1 MLAAM
6 SSTLISPPDSGLLG
20 LELAGAIRGSGFSSQ
35 LIHPLDGRY
44 DGARRVWNGS
54 VDRRPALIAQCA
66 TPYDVA
72 LVIAAAQARELP
84 LAVRGGGHSMTGLGT
99 CDGGIVADLSPM
111 RAVVVDPAAR
121 TMRVGG
127 GALLEDLARA
137 GQAYGLAVPPGHVSH
152 TGVGGITLG
161 GGMGWYHR
169 QLGLTIDHLLSA
181 QVVTAD
187 GEIVEASQDVNP
199 DLFWALRGGGG
210 NFGVVTE
217 FRFRASPLGPTVFSG
232 MMVFEHARAAE
243 AIHTSRAIVE
253 AHPELMNW
261 EILAVCPPAPPYPQH
276 LYGEPVCLVVSTWT
290 GDIEAGRRATEPL
303 RRVGPAT
310 DLTGPQPYAAIQFIA
325 DNSAPPGLNFYGR
338 SHWMREFGEPV
349 VDAMV
354 DAITDGTSPYRSVL
368 CGRMGGA
375 VAEVPAGATAFAHRD
390 AHSVVWIVSAALDAD
405 PEPEFAWVRRTH
417 EAATPWSTG
426 GVYVNALDRGEE
438 GRLRAAYP
446 GATWERLQEIKNRWD
461 PENVFR
467 LNQNVPPSRS

>member
-1 MLAAM
+1 MTTITA
-6 SSTLISPPDSGLLG
+6 PPDQAVLG
-20 LELAGAIRGSGFSSQ
+20 LELAGALRAGGFSSQ

-44 DGARRVWNGS
+44 DAARQVWNGS
-54 VDRRPALIAQCA
+54 VDRRPALVAQCA

-72 LVIAAAQARELP
+72 LVIAIARERDLP
-84 LAVRGGGHSMTGLGT
+84 LAVRGGGHSMTGLGI
-99 CDGGIVADLSPM
+99 CDGGIVADLAPM
-111 RAVVVDPAAR
+111 RRVDVDPAAR

-169 QLGLTIDHLLSA
+169 QLGLIIDNLLSA

-187 GEIVEASQDVNP
+187 GEVVEASQDVNP

-217 FRFRASPLGPTVFSG
+217 FRFRAHPLGPTVFSG
-232 MMVFEHARAAE
+232 MMVFEHARAGE

-253 AHPELMNW
+253 AHPELMTW
-261 EILAVCPPAPPYPQH
+261 EILAVCPPAPPFPERLH
-276 LYGEPVCLVVSTWT
+276 GEPVCLVVCTWT
-290 GDIEAGRRATEPL
+290 GTLDGGRRATEPL
-303 RRVGPAT
+303 RRLGPAA
-310 DLTGPQPYAAIQFIA
+310 DLTGPMPFSAIHFIA

-338 SHWMREFGEPV
+338 SHWLGEFGEPA

-354 DAITDGTSPYRSVL
+354 AAITDATSPFSSVL

-375 VAEVPAGATAFAHRD
+375 VAEVPADATAFAHRD
-390 AHSVVWIVSAALDAD
+390 AHSVVWIVNAAVGGD
-405 PEPEFAWVRRTH
+405 PEPHFAWVRRTH

-438 GRLRAAYP
+438 GRVRAAYP
-446 GATWERLQEIKNRWD
+446 DATWNRLVEVKDRWD
-461 PENVFR
+461 PANVFR
-467 LNQNVPPSRS
+467 LNQNVPPSHR